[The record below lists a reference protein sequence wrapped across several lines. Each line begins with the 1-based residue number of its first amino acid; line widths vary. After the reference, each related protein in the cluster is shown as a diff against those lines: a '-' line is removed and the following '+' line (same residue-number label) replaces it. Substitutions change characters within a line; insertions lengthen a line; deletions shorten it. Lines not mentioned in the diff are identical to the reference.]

1 VRLETLLV
9 LEASLILVLVVVA
22 ILPSSRVRDLSL
34 LVVLNVRDMLLKS
47 MLLLLCMVSLELG
60 GLLMEH
66 SLLVLVLVS
75 LLQGRL
81 LV

>member
-9 LEASLILVLVVVA
+9 LEAPLILVLIVVT

-47 MLLLLCMVSLELG
+47 MLLLLCMVSLVLG
-60 GLLMEH
+60 ELLMEH

-81 LV
+81 PV